1 MQLNDLTLEVRDR
14 TLKRVGQ
21 VTPAYMDL
29 TARTRWCGVGEWK
42 VTLPGDHPMV
52 PELAKPGSGILLL
65 GPDGTDV
72 NTILSGPTRNP
83 LKVRNAQNPDG
94 THTFSGVTDEILLQ
108 GASAFPDP
116 SIADP
121 QASSK
126 SRTNDVRTDNTESLL
141 RQYTAFNIAN
151 GAMAGGPSWAPTGRL
166 RGLRAKTILRG
177 SSQSR
182 GLAQKKSPRFQ
193 NLLELLQEIVAY
205 DPSLG
210 FRMVQINGLINFEVL
225 DARDRTKFV
234 RFDVENGTI
243 TSEETQSSGPSV
255 TDAIVLGQGE
265 GKDRQIVRRQTTAS
279 IAAEETWGIPFELVI
294 DQRDTDDPVELQQS
308 GDEKLLEGMG
318 GTAVKMIPADDTT
331 MQVGKDWRAGDS
343 VTTVVDGI
351 ETVARVTEVAYMANK
366 TGVRAG
372 AALGDVS
379 GFSQANT
386 QAAAVKSLDSRMS
399 HLERTGGLL
408 PARLG
413 VNLIGNS
420 PSGNADDLI
429 ENGKY
434 WVSPGA
440 GANTPDTT
448 LNWEI
453 RTTAALLG
461 SGSLSIYQEAWRFVD
476 TYGSDRYS
484 RVRTAG
490 VWSAWKVLG
499 LRTRNFVPVS
509 GVSTFVVGNGTI
521 GGTYSVNDG
530 LLAGIISVTLG
541 TTSAITGDIQFE
553 LPMPYS
559 GSTREAGVGRIT
571 DASTGANYNGAVLVN
586 SSRLYVRPFGMTQ
599 AASGD
604 GFLREYSAS
613 SIRPITWEAGDGIV
627 ASFVYPI
634 L

>member
-1 MQLNDLTLEVRDR
+1 MRVDDLTLEVRDR

-21 VTPAYMDL
+21 ITPAYL
-29 TARTRWCGVGEWK
+29 NLKAHTRWCGVGDWSLD
-42 VTLPGDHPMV
+42 LPGDHPMV
-52 PELAKPGSGILLL
+52 PHLATPGSGVILL

-72 NTILSGPTRNP
+72 QTILSGPTRNP
-83 LKVRNAQNPDG
+83 FRKRNAQNPDG
-94 THTFSGVTDEILLQ
+94 TYTFSGVTDEVILA
-108 GASAFPDP
+108 GAVAFPDP

-126 SRTNDVRTDNTESLL
+126 SRSNDTRSGNTEALL
-141 RQYTAFNIAN
+141 RQFVAYNVAN
-151 GAMAGGPSWAPTGRL
+151 GALAGGVAWAPAGRL
-166 RGLRAKTILRG
+166 RGLREKVVLRG
-177 SSQSR
+177 GASSR
-182 GLAQKKSPRFQ
+182 GIPQKKSPRFQ

-205 DPSLG
+205 DPNYG
-210 FRMVQINGLINFEVL
+210 FRMVQIGPRIEFEVL

-243 TSEETQSSGPSV
+243 TSEEVQSGGSTV

-265 GKDRQIVRRQTTAS
+265 GKDRQIVRRQLAPNTAD
-279 IAAEETWGIPFELVI
+279 ETNWGLVFEVAI
-294 DQRDTDDPVELQQS
+294 DQRDTDDVAELEQS
-308 GDEKLLEGMG
+308 GDEKLLEAQG
-318 GTAVKMIPADDTT
+318 GTSVKMVPADDTT
-331 MQVGKDWRAGDS
+331 MEVGRDWRLGDT
-343 VTTVVDGI
+343 VTTVVGTT
-351 ETVARVTEVAYMANK
+351 ETVARVSEVVYAADGR
-366 TGVRAG
+366 GVRAG
-372 AALGDVS
+372 AGLGDVS
-379 GFSQANT
+379 GFDKQDSQAAT
-386 QAAAVKSLDSRMS
+386 VKSLDTRVSQ
-399 HLERTGGLL
+399 LERSGGLL

-413 VNLIGNS
+413 VSLVGNS
-420 PSGNADDLI
+420 PSNNADDLI
-429 ENGKY
+429 ETGKY
-434 WVSPGA
+434 WLLPGA
-440 GANTPDTT
+440 SNTPDPTF
-448 LNWEI
+448 NWEV
-453 RTTAALLG
+453 RTTTALLSNG
-461 SGSLSIYQEAWRFVD
+461 TLSVYQEAWRFLD

-541 TTSAITGDIQFE
+541 TTSVITGDIQFE

-613 SIRPITWEAGDGIV
+613 ATRPITWEAGDGIV